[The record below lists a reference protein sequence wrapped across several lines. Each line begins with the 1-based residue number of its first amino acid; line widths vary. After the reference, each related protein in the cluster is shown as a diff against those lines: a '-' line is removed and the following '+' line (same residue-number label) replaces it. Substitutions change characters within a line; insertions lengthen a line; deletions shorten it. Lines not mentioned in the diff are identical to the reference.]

1 MPSWLNRPISTEMDD
16 HWSRAELDELLDP
29 PQHLYSVDKE
39 TGERTSPQDWLNPW
53 GEQTDLA
60 YPYGNLPFTPSGG
73 TGQQGPRYDQA
84 ITEHIEA
91 TGDNFCGDNYI
102 RQANPLTGV
111 MECVIDPKKGEIQDP
126 VKGCPKGMKEDA
138 VGNCM
143 KIHIVDK
150 CPPGQHKDDSGTC
163 VPDAPAASTATAP
176 TAESYDPFTGKW
188 GTGEWNPADW
198 SGYLDVPE
206 YRGPDRPDFGK
217 FEYDAWQ
224 APDEFKAPT
233 MEEAQAAPGF
243 QMRMEQGRKALEA
256 SAAAKGMSRS
266 GQQYTDLMNYG
277 QRMGEMGYQDV
288 YGRRAGE
295 HRQRR
300 GELERDYQTGYGTAR
315 DIYGIGR
322 QNLSDLY
329 GMERQEARDQ
339 WAPKFAQWQKRQDFG
354 QRRDELDYSR
364 KWDQYKTA
372 GRRAEMGD
380 AKKRAWEAF
389 DASDRRGPAPGSYA
403 WG

>member
-1 MPSWLNRPISTEMDD
+1 MPSWLNRPMSTEMDD
-16 HWSRAELDELLDP
+16 HWSRAELDELIHP
-29 PQHLYSVDKE
+29 SQHLYSVDPE
-39 TGERTSPQDWLNPW
+39 TGERTSPQDWTNPW
-53 GEQTDLA
+53 GETTDLA
-60 YPYGNLPFTPSGG
+60 YPYDNLPFTPPGGG
-73 TGQQGPRYDQA
+73 TGTRGPLYDQA
-84 ITEHIEA
+84 ITEHIRA

-111 MECVIDPKKGEIQDP
+111 MECVIDPNKGETKDP
-126 VKGCPKGMKEDA
+126 IKGCPEGMKEDA

-150 CPPGQHKDDSGTC
+150 CPAGQHRDDSGTC
-163 VPDAPAASTATAP
+163 VPDAPGTSTTTDP
-176 TAESYDPFTGKW
+176 TAESYDAFTGQW
-188 GTGEWNPADW
+188 GKGEWGKPGWDPF
-198 SGYLDVPE
+198 LDVPE
-206 YRGPDRPDFGK
+206 YQGPDRPDFGT

-224 APDEFKAPT
+224 APDEFRAPT
-233 MEEAQAAPGF
+233 MEEARAAPGF

-266 GQQYTDLMNYG
+266 GQTYTDLMDYG
-277 QRMGEMGYQDV
+277 QRMGELGYQDV
-288 YGRRAGE
+288 YGRRLGE

-322 QNLSDLY
+322 QNLADLY
-329 GMERQEARDQ
+329 GYERQEARDR
-339 WAPKFAQWQKRQDFG
+339 WAPQFAQWQKRQDYD

-364 KWDQYKTA
+364 KWDEYKTA

-380 AKKRAWEAF
+380 AKKRAWTRFHAF
-389 DASDRRGPAPGSYA
+389 PESGAPGSYA

>member
-29 PQHLYSVDKE
+29 PQHLYSADPD
-39 TGERTSPQDWLNPW
+39 TGERTSPQDWTNPW

-60 YPYGNLPFTPSGG
+60 YPYGNLPFTPPGG

-84 ITEHIEA
+84 ITEHIKA
-91 TGDNFCGDNYI
+91 TGTEDFCGGNYE
-102 RQANPLTGV
+102 RKMNPETGR
-111 MECVIDPKKGEIQDP
+111 MECILKKEAGVELPSNQQ
-126 VKGCPKGMKEDA
+126 CPAGMVREYPNNS
-138 VGNCM
+138 VGTQGNCI
-143 KIHIVDK
+143 K
-150 CPPGQHKDDSGTC
+150 P
-163 VPDAPAASTATAP
+163 ASTGDGPGAGPGAGPGGGGPTAP
-176 TAESYDPFTGKW
+176 TAESWDTFE
-188 GTGEWNPADW
+188 GEWGKGDWDPADW

-266 GQQYTDLMNYG
+266 GQTHTDLIDYG
-277 QRMGEMGYQDV
+277 QRMGELGYQDV

-295 HRQRR
+295 HQQRR

-329 GMERQEARDQ
+329 GMERQEARDR
-339 WAPKFAQWQKRQDFG
+339 WAPQFAQWQKRQDFG

-364 KWDQYKTA
+364 KWDEYKTA

-380 AKKRAWEAF
+380 AKRRAWTRFGAF
-389 DASDRRGPAPGSYA
+389 PESGAPGSYS

>member
-1 MPSWLNRPISTEMDD
+1 MPSWLNKPMSTEMDNQ
-16 HWSRAELDELLDP
+16 WSRAELDELLDP
-29 PQHLYSVDKE
+29 PQHMYSVDEE
-39 TGERTSPQDWLNPW
+39 TGARTSPQDWLNPW

-60 YPYGNLPFTPSGG
+60 RPYGNLPFTPEGG
-73 TGQQGPRYDQA
+73 TGQRGPRYAQSIA
-84 ITEHIEA
+84 EHIAA
-91 TGDNFCGDNYI
+91 TGEDD
-102 RQANPLTGV
+102 R
-111 MECVIDPKKGEIQDP
+111 
-126 VKGCPKGMKEDA
+126 CPKG
-138 VGNCM
+138 
-143 KIHIVDK
+143 
-150 CPPGQHKDDSGTC
+150 QHTDTETGEC
-163 VPDAPAASTATAP
+163 VPDTDGECPNEGEHKDSETGECVPDDEKKTTP
-176 TAESYDPFTGKW
+176 QNYDPFTGKW
-188 GTGEWNPADW
+188 GEGDW
-198 SGYLDVPE
+198 DPNDWGDYMDVPE
-206 YRGPDRPDFGK
+206 YQGPDRPDFGK

-266 GQQYTDLMNYG
+266 GQTHTDLIDYG

-295 HRQRR
+295 HQQRR

-322 QNLSDLY
+322 KNLADLY
-329 GMERQEARDQ
+329 GYERQEARDQ
-339 WAPKFAQWQKRQDFG
+339 WAPKFAQWKTRQDYG

-364 KWDQYKTA
+364 KWDEYMTA
-372 GRRAEMGD
+372 GRRAESVD

-389 DASDRRGPAPGSYA
+389 DASDRRGPAPGRYE
-403 WG
+403 W

>member
-1 MPSWLNRPISTEMDD
+1 MPSWLNKPMSTEMDD
-16 HWSRAELDELLDP
+16 QWSRAELDELLHP

-39 TGERTSPQDWLNPW
+39 TGERTSPEDWLNPW

-60 YPYGNLPFTPSGG
+60 YPYDNLPFTPQGG
-73 TGQQGPRYDQA
+73 TGQRGPLYNQA
-84 ITEHIEA
+84 ITEHLRTTG
-91 TGDNFCGDNYI
+91 TGDDF
-102 RQANPLTGV
+102 
-111 MECVIDPKKGEIQDP
+111 
-126 VKGCPKGMKEDA
+126 CPKGQTRDQET
-138 VGNCM
+138 GE
-143 KIHIVDK
+143 
-150 CPPGQHKDDSGTC
+150 C
-163 VPDAPAASTATAP
+163 VPDNGNGKCEDGYHTDTETGECVPDDEQSSTP
-176 TAESYDPFTGKW
+176 QNYDPFTGQW
-188 GTGEWNPADW
+188 GTGEWDPNDW
-198 SGYLDVPE
+198 RDYRDVPE

-266 GQQYTDLMNYG
+266 GQTHTDLIDYG

-295 HRQRR
+295 HQQRR
-300 GELERDYQTGYGTAR
+300 GELERDYATGYGVAK

-322 QNLSDLY
+322 KNLADLY
-329 GMERQEARDQ
+329 GYERQEARDR
-339 WAPKFAQWQKRQDFG
+339 WAPKFAQWSKRQDFD

-389 DASDRRGPAPGSYA
+389 DASDRRGPAPGRYEWS
-403 WG
+403 

>member
-1 MPSWLNRPISTEMDD
+1 MPSWLNRPMSTEMDD
-16 HWSRAELDELLDP
+16 HWSRAELDELIHP
-29 PQHLYSVDKE
+29 SQHLYSVDPE
-39 TGERTSPQDWLNPW
+39 TGERTSPQDWTNPW
-53 GEQTDLA
+53 GETTDLA
-60 YPYGNLPFTPSGG
+60 YPYDNLPFTPPGGG
-73 TGQQGPRYDQA
+73 TGTRGPLYDQA
-84 ITEHIEA
+84 ITEHIRA

-111 MECVIDPKKGEIQDP
+111 MECVLKEGAGETTPSHQP
-126 VKGCPKGMKEDA
+126 CPAGLVREYPNNS
-138 VGNCM
+138 VGTQGNCI
-143 KIHIVDK
+143 K
-150 CPPGQHKDDSGTC
+150 PGETGPGPGPGPG
-163 VPDAPAASTATAP
+163 PDGPTAP
-176 TAESYDPFTGKW
+176 TAESWDAFTGRW
-188 GTGEWNPADW
+188 GEGEWDPDDW
-198 SGYLDVPE
+198 SEYRDVPE
-206 YRGPDRPDFGK
+206 YRGPDRPDFGT

-224 APDEFKAPT
+224 APDEFRAPT

-266 GQQYTDLMNYG
+266 GQTYTDLMDYG
-277 QRMGEMGYQDV
+277 QRMGELGYQDV
-288 YGRRAGE
+288 YGRRLGE

-322 QNLSDLY
+322 QNLADLY
-329 GMERQEARDQ
+329 GYERQEARDR
-339 WAPKFAQWQKRQDFG
+339 WAPQFAQWQKRQDYD

-364 KWDQYKTA
+364 KWDEYKTA

-380 AKKRAWEAF
+380 AKRRAWTRFGAF
-389 DASDRRGPAPGSYA
+389 PESGAPGSYA